1 MMFGKITVDLYE
13 KLKSNGFQ
21 GSHFLKFAFAF
32 QISKEATEEEVEEGR
47 QSKKETIKK
56 SSSTSIVSCSTC
68 EHILTIHE
76 DSKDHNCESCGKLFC
91 DSEKLK
97 NHIHTVHD
105 NEGIKM
111 TGTQSLRLTKFKYEI
126 CRKEITGK
134 HNFKVHMENVYEEIK
149 QFKCEDCGKL
159 FTRSTSLKSHISGV
173 HEKIKK
179 FNCDQCDKVFSK
191 GYNLKVHIKT
201 VHEKE
206 KKFICQ
212 ICNKGFGKLQHLETH
227 SVMHKK

>member
-1 MMFGKITVDLYE
+1 MFEKITVDLYE
-13 KLKSNGFQ
+13 KLKSNKFQ
-21 GSHFLKFAFAF
+21 GSHFLKYAFAF
-32 QISKEATEEEVEEGR
+32 QTSKEATEKEVEERR

-111 TGTQSLRLTKFKYEI
+111 TGTQSLRLTKFKCEI
-126 CRKEITGK
+126 CRKEYRGPIW
-134 HNFKVHMENVYEEIK
+134 ES
-149 QFKCEDCGKL
+149 D
-159 FTRSTSLKSHISGV
+159 
-173 HEKIKK
+173 
-179 FNCDQCDKVFSK
+179 
-191 GYNLKVHIKT
+191 
-201 VHEKE
+201 
-206 KKFICQ
+206 
-212 ICNKGFGKLQHLETH
+212 
-227 SVMHKK
+227 